1 MPNDDLCGGCQ
12 ALFEGNSHHDVER
25 KSFTHHADA
34 ASFERALTSKCP
46 LCVRIWHD
54 SSKPAILEGTR
65 CEIRSYANAAA
76 NLGTASYLL
85 TFTDDANILV
95 QFFLLPSDHEMTS
108 HISHVQLTDHTGSD
122 CALGFVTAKY
132 KECREH
138 HVQCRRASPDQHFVP
153 KRVIDV
159 SQPQQDCVRVCER
172 ENIQGDVSYATLSHC
187 WGSVQPLK
195 LTTETA
201 RQFQQGIS
209 TRQLSRTF
217 QHAIE
222 VTRRLNLKF
231 LWIDSL
237 CIVQDNI
244 SDWAAEARC
253 MRQIYGNAACG
264 IAATAAVD
272 GTGGLFF
279 DRDPITFMPLA
290 VDVTS
295 ARHADPMCPEFF
307 SKGSYYFST
316 TRGTVQTIGLAPLNQ
331 RTWVAQERYLSPR
344 IAHFTAETL
353 YWECHETFS
362 NELYPTALPPWV
374 VRMETM
380 RDLRPFKQVIQI
392 HPPVVGPEESGI
404 TETESPAVTARVN
417 QLLWKRE
424 VYAAW
429 CTFRRFYTGCKLTKE
444 DDKLIAL
451 SGIAEA
457 VAPAMYGASSHE
469 AQYSAQSPNDQ
480 LVFGL
485 WTSHLLQEL
494 CWGTYIGTEAQ
505 HASRPKKWRAPTWS
519 WASTNQ
525 AVVRSAT
532 AAMWLVKEHSLFHLY
547 PCLEPVSLPR
557 GDQSP
562 APLTLSCRLI
572 SIKLRSDASS
582 WHAYVFLDDEPEVSA
597 EEMLKWSRTSAT
609 MDDPIVDAA
618 AWTTLMPYLIIVQHC
633 RSQDDDCVTF
643 FEGIIIVPSTQ
654 RHGAFERIGS
664 FHTLNLAT
672 SAPSSGMQ
680 SIWASEEVL
689 AIADEVGVP
698 PIPTDEVVVTELICT
713 LLDDVAAPTDDGFTP
728 KDGKG
733 KDDTITILDTSPSTT
748 SAESMS
754 KACLTKPA
762 SLASFFK

>member
-1 MPNDDLCGGCQ
+1 MPNDDLCDGCQ
-12 ALFEGNSHHDVER
+12 ALFQGSSRYDVGR
-25 KSFTHHADA
+25 KSFIHHADA

-46 LCVRIWHD
+46 LCVRIWLD
-54 SSKPAILEGTR
+54 SSKPAILERTR
-65 CEIRSYANAAA
+65 CEMRANAHIAA
-76 NLGTASYLL
+76 SLGTASYLL
-85 TFTDDANILV
+85 TFSDGAKFLA
-95 QFFLLPSDHEMTS
+95 QFFLLPSDHELTS
-108 HISHVQLTDHTGSD
+108 HISHVQLTDNTGSD
-122 CALGFVTAKY
+122 SALGFVTAKF

-159 SQPQQDCVRVCER
+159 SQSQHDWVRVCER
-172 ENIQGDVSYATLSHC
+172 EDIQGDLSYATLSHC

-195 LTTETA
+195 LTTETV

-209 TRQLSRTF
+209 IKQLSRTF

-222 VTRRLNLKF
+222 VTRSLSLRF

-272 GTGGLFF
+272 GTAGLFF
-279 DRDPITFMPLA
+279 DRDPVTFMPLA
-290 VDVTS
+290 VDITS
-295 ARHADPMCPEFF
+295 SHHADPMCPEFF
-307 SKGSYYFST
+307 SVGSYYFST
-316 TRGTVQTIGLAPLNQ
+316 TRGTVQTISLAPLNQ

-362 NELYPTALPPWV
+362 NELYPAALPPWV

-380 RDLRPFKQVIQI
+380 RDLRPFKQVIHI
-392 HPPVVGPEESGI
+392 HSPVVGPEESGV
-404 TETESPAVTARVN
+404 TETESPTVTAGVN

-444 DDKLIAL
+444 EDKLIAL

-457 VAPAMYGASSHE
+457 VAPAMFSAAPHA
-469 AQYSAQSPNDQ
+469 AQDPALSLNDQ

-505 HASRPKKWRAPTWS
+505 LESRPRSWRAPTWS

-532 AAMWLVKEHSLFHLY
+532 AAMWLVKEHSLYHLY
-547 PCLEPVSLPR
+547 PCLEPVSFPR
-557 GDQSP
+557 EHHVP

-582 WHAYVFLDDEPEVSA
+582 WRAYVFLDDEPEVSA
-597 EEMLKWSRTSAT
+597 EDMLNWSRTSAT
-609 MDDPIVDAA
+609 MDDPIMDAA
-618 AWTTLMPYLIIVQHC
+618 GWTILKPFLVIVQHC
-633 RSQDDDCVTF
+633 RSQDDDSVTF
-643 FEGIIIVPSTQ
+643 FEGIVIVPSRQ

-664 FHTLNLAT
+664 FHTLNLTT

-680 SIWASEEVL
+680 SIWARYME
-689 AIADEVGVP
+689 
-698 PIPTDEVVVTELICT
+698 
-713 LLDDVAAPTDDGFTP
+713 
-728 KDGKG
+728 
-733 KDDTITILDTSPSTT
+733 
-748 SAESMS
+748 
-754 KACLTKPA
+754 TK
-762 SLASFFK
+762 SQVIEII